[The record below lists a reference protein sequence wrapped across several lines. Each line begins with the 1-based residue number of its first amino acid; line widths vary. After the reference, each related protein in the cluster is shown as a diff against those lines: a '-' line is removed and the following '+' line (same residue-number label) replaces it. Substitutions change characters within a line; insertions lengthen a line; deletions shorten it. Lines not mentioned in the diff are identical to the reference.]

1 MQEAKRIAS
10 AIQGGKRARA
20 VKLSGPYT
28 FRTTKP
34 LVDRLGLP
42 PIEVNGAL
50 VVRRYN
56 VGQQVPVIKAIP
68 QAERIRHAIQAIED
82 TKNLDLLARWVE
94 YGYATYDQLKLM
106 ENVVAAR
113 NNFNLVQ
120 ATIEWID
127 KVEFQVD
134 CIVEPFK
141 DTLDVT
147 KADHKNAVED
157 MNLDKWY
164 IGKHAQY
171 GNDSLDFRENLW
183 LHSSSII
190 GALFALRETYEAVGV
205 VNPRFLDFQSTEQR
219 TRTARSFG
227 AADPDVKRVV
237 SVVNLGH
244 HWGAFFVDVNA
255 KRCFLFD
262 PLQLKS
268 NITTLKSA
276 VRTIVET
283 MLDMTDQ
290 LQFDVITGCEQKD
303 SSSCGP
309 WCLVVLELLLFWR
322 DTRNVE

>member
-1 MQEAKRIAS
+1 MEI
-10 AIQGGKRARA
+10 
-20 VKLSGPYT
+20 LSGPYT

-164 IGKHAQY
+164 IWKHTQY
-171 GNDSLDFRENLW
+171 
-183 LHSSSII
+183 
-190 GALFALRETYEAVGV
+190 
-205 VNPRFLDFQSTEQR
+205 
-219 TRTARSFG
+219 
-227 AADPDVKRVV
+227 
-237 SVVNLGH
+237 
-244 HWGAFFVDVNA
+244 
-255 KRCFLFD
+255 
-262 PLQLKS
+262 
-268 NITTLKSA
+268 
-276 VRTIVET
+276 
-283 MLDMTDQ
+283 
-290 LQFDVITGCEQKD
+290 GCEQKD

-309 WCLVVLELLLFWR
+309 WRLVVLEHLLFGATSETWSDYWSDSLYDVMR
-322 DTRNVE
+322 YLRMRYLHKIIKLQNHMSVPVDDGVEEE